1 VLLPSVF
8 LVATPLLFAITMLS
22 LFRGKNESS
31 MDDTLIV
38 PDDDVK
44 PSNDEMVL
52 IDESCCCCF
61 VIRMGVIVLI
71 AIVSSKVNNVYTHN
85 NKLWLLCSGAIG
97 LLVFDGYE
105 AIWIG

>member
-1 VLLPSVF
+1 
-8 LVATPLLFAITMLS
+8 M
-22 LFRGKNESS
+22 
-31 MDDTLIV
+31 

-44 PSNDEMVL
+44 PNNDEIL

-71 AIVSSKVNNVYTHN
+71 AIVSKVNNVYTHN